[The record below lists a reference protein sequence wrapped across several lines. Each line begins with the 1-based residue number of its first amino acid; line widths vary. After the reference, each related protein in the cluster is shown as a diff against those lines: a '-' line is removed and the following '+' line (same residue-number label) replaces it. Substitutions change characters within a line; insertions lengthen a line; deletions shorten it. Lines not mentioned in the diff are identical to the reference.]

1 MIFIASIEKN
11 KKVCQNKYL
20 CNIVMPFEDT
30 KILGFSQYQKSDRG
44 SFIIYLD
51 LECLIEQ
58 IDE

>member
-1 MIFIASIEKN
+1 MIFIASIESH
-11 KKVCQNKYL
+11 KYL

-51 LECLIEQ
+51 LKCLIEQ
-58 IDE
+58 IDG

>member
-1 MIFIASIEKN
+1 MIFIASIESHE
-11 KKVCQNKYL
+11 KVCQNKYL

-51 LECLIEQ
+51 LKCLIEQ